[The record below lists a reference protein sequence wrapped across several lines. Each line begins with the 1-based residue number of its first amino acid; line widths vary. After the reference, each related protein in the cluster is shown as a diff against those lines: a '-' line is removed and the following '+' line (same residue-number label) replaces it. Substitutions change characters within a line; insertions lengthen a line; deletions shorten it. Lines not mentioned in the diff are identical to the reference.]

1 MIILQCVWYLETIST
16 KVTLF
21 FFCCF
26 WLLFFFPLN
35 VFPSGLTLEFADQ
48 SGMNAFGHIMLGTMD
63 VHHQWTKVGANL
75 LLYM

>member
-1 MIILQCVWYLETIST
+1 MIILQSVWYLETIST

-21 FFCCF
+21 FSF
-26 WLLFFFPLN
+26 LFFFPLN

>member
-1 MIILQCVWYLETIST
+1 MIIFQSVWYLETIST

-21 FFCCF
+21 FF
-26 WLLFFFPLN
+26 FFPPLN

>member
-1 MIILQCVWYLETIST
+1 MIILQSAWYLETIST
-16 KVTLF
+16 KVTF
-21 FFCCF
+21 FFF
-26 WLLFFFPLN
+26 VVFVFFPLN